1 MTLFIY
7 ISQNID
13 RIKFDMRIGLI
24 SCTVMKHWQVYSR
37 YDYYRRLNN
46 SVSKSVL
53 YTSTDFK
60 LADTWVYNI
69 IKKMEDEICE

>member
-46 SVSKSVL
+46 SKPESVYYVSE
-53 YTSTDFK
+53 DFK
-60 LADTWVYNI
+60 TTCKNVYEI
-69 IKKMEDEICE
+69 IKKMEEEI